1 MMWSKSV
8 KWLKT
13 NSRHLKTLIHNFKS
27 HSVFYVQKCAFYKCN
42 IIIICLWRKQEVM
55 MKVKRHA
62 WTHAEPITTLLH
74 SGFLVSLNNR
84 RSEAKVPLP
93 RQQANPQYWSVG
105 SKWGKSAKVINRW
118 WLCYNKWIK
127 HVSSW
132 LRPHLPVLK
141 SNLLSIRLT
150 PPQKLFMTHQE
161 AASHDVIKSTPLKSM
176 RSQHLGEDQTRFK
189 YGNRKLYKRSHG
201 GYIISRHGGALW
213 TRWPSEANSI
223 INRVSGAISWK
234 VTKTQRRVY
243 QKLSRENKETKEK
256 CSFVLVSSQSA
267 VLPLS
272 GCGRRLPL
280 GALSD
285 PPLPFVH
292 DLSCRGRGC
301 SERCHSLRRRHHP
314 HFQRKT
320 HQTAAASHKHNN
332 LKDSGE
338 GYTHHHNRSQNT
350 QGWFRSETVDLMLH
364 LCPDKTETYTLK
376 IFFPDVRCPQCHW
389 TTPLF
394 SQSSSSSAWSLGFV
408 LPVTGDIT
416 GVRHHTK
423 PKCRARMTSW
433 SLHQHSLSMFYNYTM
448 IA

>member
-1 MMWSKSV
+1 
-8 KWLKT
+8 
-13 NSRHLKTLIHNFKS
+13 
-27 HSVFYVQKCAFYKCN
+27 
-42 IIIICLWRKQEVM
+42 
-55 MKVKRHA
+55 
-62 WTHAEPITTLLH
+62 
-74 SGFLVSLNNR
+74 
-84 RSEAKVPLP
+84 
-93 RQQANPQYWSVG
+93 
-105 SKWGKSAKVINRW
+105 
-118 WLCYNKWIK
+118 
-127 HVSSW
+127 
-132 LRPHLPVLK
+132 
-141 SNLLSIRLT
+141 
-150 PPQKLFMTHQE
+150 
-161 AASHDVIKSTPLKSM
+161 M
-176 RSQHLGEDQTRFK
+176 RSQYLGEDQTRFK
-189 YGNRKLYKRSHG
+189 DGNRKLYKRSHG
-201 GYIISRHGGALW
+201 GYIISRHGGSLW

-234 VTKTQRRVY
+234 VTKTQRRVH

-272 GCGRRLPL
+272 GCGWRLPL

-301 SERCHSLRRRHHP
+301 SERCHSLRRRHHHP
-314 HFQRKT
+314 RFQRKT
-320 HQTAAASHKHNN
+320 RQTAAASHKHNN

-338 GYTHHHNRSQNT
+338 GYTPHHNRSQNT
-350 QGWFRSETVDLMLH
+350 QPSWFRSETVDLMLH

-389 TTPLF
+389 TTPPS

-423 PKCRARMTSW
+423 PRCRAGMTSW
-433 SLHQHSLSMFYNYTM
+433 SLHQHALSMFYSYTM